1 MGKALLDFRENV
13 SLKAF
18 NTLALDVRA
27 DYFATMTSVPELAEA
42 LAFASDRDLPTLV
55 IGGGS
60 NLVLANDY
68 PGLVLHNGLKGVEF
82 DVRGE
87 EVLVTA
93 AAGENW
99 HELVMLCLQKGYY
112 GLQNLALIPGSVG
125 AAPIQNI
132 GAYGVEL
139 VSLLESLRGWDL
151 DTSDFQQLRAEQ
163 CQFGYR
169 DSIFK
174 HALKGRFY
182 ITEVTLRLST
192 QPTVSIDYRAL
203 RQQLFEQGLEDPTPL
218 QVAEAV
224 MAIRRSKLPD
234 PAELP
239 NVGSFFKN
247 PLISKHQ
254 FDSLIHHYP
263 AMVNY
268 PQDDGRVKLAA
279 GWLLEKAGWKGKHV
293 GHVGMHT
300 EQSIV
305 LINYGDGSGADVMTL
320 AAQIQQDIKDKFG
333 IALEIEPSIY

>member
-1 MGKALLDFRENV
+1 VGKALLDFSENV
-13 SLKAF
+13 SLKPF
-18 NTLALDVRA
+18 NTLALDTHA
-27 DYFATMTSVPELAEA
+27 HYFASVKSTNELAEA
-42 LAFASDRDLPTLV
+42 LTFADHKNLPTLM

-60 NLVLANDY
+60 NLVLASDY
-68 PGLVLHNGLKGVEF
+68 EGVVLHNALRGIEF
-82 DVRGE
+82 DIRGDD
-87 EVLVTA
+87 VLVTA

-99 HELVMLCLQKGYY
+99 HQLVMLCLSKGYY

-139 VSLLESLRGWDL
+139 VSLFESLRGWDPGAK
-151 DTSDFQQLRAEQ
+151 DFRQLNAEQ

-192 QPTVSIDYRAL
+192 RPTVSIGYRAL
-203 RQQLFEQGLEDPTPL
+203 RQKLFELGVEEPTPQ

-224 MAIRRSKLPD
+224 MLIRGSKLPD

-239 NVGSFFKN
+239 NAGSFFKN
-247 PLISKHQ
+247 PLISKKQ
-254 FDSLIHHYP
+254 FDSLFPHYP
-263 AMVNY
+263 AMVHY

-279 GWLLEKAGWKGKHV
+279 GWLLEKAGWKGRQM

-305 LINYGDGSGADVMTL
+305 LVNYGDGSGADVLSL

>member
-1 MGKALLDFRENV
+1 MLDFSENV
-13 SLKAF
+13 SLKPF
-18 NTLALDVRA
+18 NTLALDTRA
-27 DYFATMTSVPELAEA
+27 HYFASLKSTAELAEA
-42 LAFASDRDLPTLV
+42 LAFADGKKLPALM

-60 NLVLANDY
+60 NLVLASDFE
-68 PGLVLHNGLKGVEF
+68 GVVLHNALRGIEF
-82 DVRGE
+82 EVQGD
-87 EVLVTA
+87 EVLLTA

-99 HELVMLCLQKGYY
+99 HHLVMLCLGKGYY
-112 GLQNLALIPGSVG
+112 GLQNLALIPGLVG

-139 VSLLESLRGWDL
+139 VSLFESLRGWDCEAKE
-151 DTSDFQQLRAEQ
+151 FRQLNAGQ

-174 HALKGRFY
+174 HTLKGRFY

-192 QPTVSIDYRAL
+192 RPTISIGYRAL
-203 RQQLFEQGLEDPTPL
+203 RQKLFELGLEEPTPQ

-239 NVGSFFKN
+239 NAGSFFKN
-247 PLISKHQ
+247 PLISKKQ
-254 FDSLIHHYP
+254 FDSLIPHYP
-263 AMVNY
+263 AMVHY

-279 GWLLEKAGWKGKHV
+279 GWLLEKAGWKGRQM
-293 GHVGMHT
+293 GRVGMHT
-300 EQSIV
+300 EQAIV
-305 LINYGDGSGADVMTL
+305 LVNYGAGSGAEVLSL